1 MRILA
6 LEKKLK
12 KKICFLTKSGST
24 AIYLL
29 IKSLEIRNKL
39 ILIPAN
45 ICFDVVLV
53 ILFSG
58 NKPQVLDVDHNQC
71 LSYKSLKKYKNNKK
85 IGAIIYPYM
94 YGNYGEVFKI
104 KNFAKKKNIHFI
116 EDIAP
121 SLGLKVSGKYAGSIS
136 DFSICSFGKGKIIDM
151 NIGGSLNINSE
162 YLYKKVKYHYSKLD
176 FFSKKLKKKQN
187 DLIDIY
193 NGITSNRIK
202 KKEFEIARLNRF
214 KKCMISKYSFDRNYL
229 RILNKKILQIK
240 KINFHRNNKAK
251 IFQKTIKNNN
261 IKLIKHN
268 EGGVYWR
275 QNALLKKDRDKLQK
289 YLFLKNI
296 YARNYFPTLDQV
308 FPFIYDKNIPLAK
321 TFQRGVLNF
330 WVGEQTSKKDIIE
343 TNMHINNFFK

>member
-1 MRILA
+1 
-6 LEKKLK
+6 
-12 KKICFLTKSGST
+12 
-24 AIYLL
+24 
-29 IKSLEIRNKL
+29 
-39 ILIPAN
+39 
-45 ICFDVVLV
+45 
-53 ILFSG
+53 
-58 NKPQVLDVDHNQC
+58 
-71 LSYKSLKKYKNNKK
+71 
-85 IGAIIYPYM
+85 
-94 YGNYGEVFKI
+94 
-104 KNFAKKKNIHFI
+104 
-116 EDIAP
+116 
-121 SLGLKVSGKYAGSIS
+121 
-136 DFSICSFGKGKIIDM
+136 
-151 NIGGSLNINSE
+151 
-162 YLYKKVKYHYSKLD
+162 
-176 FFSKKLKKKQN
+176 
-187 DLIDIY
+187 
-193 NGITSNRIK
+193 
-202 KKEFEIARLNRF
+202 
-214 KKCMISKYSFDRNYL
+214 MISKYSFDRNYV

-240 KINFHRNNKAK
+240 KINFYRNNKAK